1 MAFKDNI
8 LLKKKFGQHF
18 LTQQSVVDQAIARVG
33 LDQNS
38 FVLEIGGG
46 AGFLTR
52 AILAQKIARLRVYE
66 IDPQW
71 AKYLQDNLAQ
81 DLALKR
87 LEVFEQDFMQLDFKE
102 LQAQAP
108 WTVLA
113 NLPYNVSFPII
124 ERFVRQRELFKEG
137 VVMVQE
143 EVAQKIVKKSGRGYG
158 AISLFFQYYCDW
170 ELLGKIPPTAFN
182 PPPKVFS
189 RLIYFKP
196 KAQVAPIN
204 DELNFWKFARM
215 CFKFPRR
222 TMRNNLAQTHF
233 AWQSLP
239 AEILDLRAQ
248 QMDINQFLA
257 LWEMLRTSLAR

>member
-8 LLKKKFGQHF
+8 FLKKKFGQHF
-18 LTQQSVVDQAIARVG
+18 LTQRWVVDQAIERVH
-33 LDQNS
+33 LDHHTN
-38 FVLEIGGG
+38 VLEIGGG

-52 AILAQKIARLRVYE
+52 AILEAKIARLRVYE
-66 IDPQW
+66 IDSEW

-81 DLALKR
+81 DLELKR

-124 ERFVRQRELFKEG
+124 ERFVRNRELFKEG

-170 ELLGKIPPTAFN
+170 ELLGKIPPSAFN

-189 RLIYFKP
+189 RLIYFNP
-196 KAQVAPIN
+196 KLQVTPIS
-204 DELNFWKFARM
+204 DEINFWKFVRM

-233 AWQSLP
+233 NWQSLP

-248 QMDINQFLA
+248 QMDIDQFLV
-257 LWEMLRTSLAR
+257 LWDQIRI

>member
-8 LLKKKFGQHF
+8 FLKKKFGQHF
-18 LTQQSVVDQAIARVG
+18 LTQSWVVDEAIKRVS
-33 LDQNS
+33 LDKHS
-38 FVLEIGGG
+38 YVLEIGGG

-52 AILAQKIARLRVYE
+52 AILEQKIARLRVYE
-66 IDPQW
+66 IDPEW

-81 DLALKR
+81 ELALER
-87 LEVFEQDFMQLDFKE
+87 LEVIQQDFMQLDFQA

-124 ERFVRQRELFKEG
+124 ERFVRHREFFKEG

-143 EVAQKIVKKSGRGYG
+143 EVAQKIVKRSGRGYG

-170 ELLGKIPPTAFN
+170 ELLSKIPPTAFN

-196 KAQVAPIN
+196 KLQVAPIN

-222 TMRNNLAQTHF
+222 TMRNNLAQTHYI
-233 AWQSLP
+233 WQNLP
-239 AEILDLRAQ
+239 EEILALRAQ
-248 QMDINQFLA
+248 QMDIDQFLA
-257 LWEMLRTSLAR
+257 IWDKIR

>member
-8 LLKKKFGQHF
+8 FLKKKFGQHF
-18 LTQQSVVDQAIARVG
+18 LTQRWVVDQAIERVK
-33 LDQNS
+33 LDAHS
-38 FVLEIGGG
+38 SILEIGGG

-52 AILAQKIARLRVYE
+52 AILEQKIARLRVYE
-66 IDPQW
+66 IDPEW

-81 DLALKR
+81 DIAQNR
-87 LEVFEQDFMQLDFKE
+87 LEVIEQDFMQLD
-102 LQAQAP
+102 LNNLAQHAP

-124 ERFVRQRELFKEG
+124 EKFVRNRHLFREG

-143 EVAQKIVKKSGRGYG
+143 EVAQKIVKSSGRGYG
-158 AISLFFQYYCDW
+158 AISLFFQYYCNW
-170 ELLGKIPPTAFN
+170 ELLGKIPPSAFN

-189 RLIYFKP
+189 RLIYFEP
-196 KAQVAPIN
+196 KQVVAPIT
-204 DELNFWKFARM
+204 DEINFWKFLRM

-222 TMRNNLAQTHF
+222 TMRNNLAQTHYD
-233 AWQSLP
+233 WQKLP
-239 AEILDLRAQ
+239 EEILLLRAQ

-257 LWEMLRTSLAR
+257 LWDLLRKA

>member
-1 MAFKDNI
+1 MAIKDNI
-8 LLKKKFGQHF
+8 FLKKKFGQHF
-18 LTQQSVVDQAIARVG
+18 LTQRSVVDQAIARVS

-38 FVLEIGGG
+38 CVLEIGGG

-52 AILAQKIARLRVYE
+52 AILEQKIARLRVYE
-66 IDPQW
+66 IDPEW
-71 AKYLQDNLAQ
+71 AKYLQTHLAQ
-81 DLALKR
+81 DILLNR
-87 LEVFEQDFMQLDFKE
+87 LEVFEQDFMQLDFRE
-102 LQAQAP
+102 LQAYAP

-124 ERFVRQRELFKEG
+124 ENFVRHRHLFKEG

-143 EVAQKIVKKSGRGYG
+143 EVAQKIVKTSGRGYG

-170 ELLGKIPPTAFN
+170 QLLGKIPPSAFN

-196 KAQVAPIN
+196 KNQVALIP
-204 DELNFWKFARM
+204 DELNFWKFVRL

-222 TMRNNLAQTHF
+222 TMRNNLAQTHYN
-233 AWQSLP
+233 WQALP
-239 AEILDLRAQ
+239 EEILALRAQ
-248 QMDINQFLA
+248 QMDMGQFLQI
-257 LWEMLRTSLAR
+257 WDQIKTS

>member
-8 LLKKKFGQHF
+8 FLKKKFGQHF
-18 LTQQSVVDQAIARVG
+18 LTQRSVVDQAIARVS

-38 FVLEIGGG
+38 YVLEIGGG
-46 AGFLTR
+46 AGFLTS
-52 AILAQKIARLRVYE
+52 AILEQKIAGLRVYE
-66 IDPQW
+66 IDSEW
-71 AKYLQDNLAQ
+71 AKYLIDGLAQ
-81 DLALKR
+81 DIALNR

-113 NLPYNVSFPII
+113 NLPYNVSFPIM
-124 ERFVRQRELFKEG
+124 ERFVRNRDLFKEG

-143 EVAQKIVKKSGRGYG
+143 EVAQKIVKSSGRGYG

-196 KAQVAPIN
+196 KQQVTPIV
-204 DELNFWKFARM
+204 DEINFWKFMRM

-222 TMRNNLAQTHF
+222 TMRNNLAQTHY
-233 AWQSLP
+233 AWQALP
-239 AEILDLRAQ
+239 EEVLALRAQ
-248 QMDINQFLA
+248 QMNIGQFLA
-257 LWEMLRTSLAR
+257 IWDQIRVV